1 MAYDHVVVIRLMH
14 DWVKVQLQA
23 YSAASVQERRAWWIT
38 LKWYFGY
45 CAKQELGEPT
55 KRDNRKIFW

>member
-1 MAYDHVVVIRLMH
+1 MYLLFDMYDL
-14 DWVKVQLQA
+14 VKVQLREH
-23 YSAASVQERRAWWIT
+23 SGASLEKRRAWWVT

-55 KRDNRKIFW
+55 KRDNGKIFW